1 MVQSSYLGPAA
12 SATNDLSRKVY
23 LDNLKGTGFLTQAQV
38 DSLISTGLA
47 PYATKVYVDG
57 RDALKASVAAVDAVD
72 DTKLKVSSINTSGG
86 PVGLDSSGRVPVGR
100 VPGTSTQRFPM
111 GPYTP
116 LSFLG
121 SLAMSV
127 GGGEVTLMTST
138 VTDPG
143 FTYRLLIS
151 GQIDC
156 HTNVSGDPPV
166 VRVRANSTSGQ
177 LLAAGIGSTR
187 QYRWGV
193 DTFDRTATNLGVN
206 WQQVYTNTGYGA
218 MVTNGTSAV
227 WSPNGGLDNTGF
239 FRRINSFAT
248 TSDDYQ
254 EVWTKVASVPQSPGL
269 FGELFSGPPYNR
281 IYGRVNADRTSWTAY
296 EMTSTTASLIYAN
309 GTSTGVL
316 VKPVPWDWA
325 VGDEI
330 VAQFGYYP
338 STAKRRYRLIRNG
351 VIVIDFTESS
361 TATAMSA
368 AHRGWGFGV
377 KAPATLIAGQ
387 VLPAGFQWIAYNDP
401 AAAWSADPENYS
413 PVTLVPFT
421 ATETFTGATT
431 LYVTL
436 RAQGTSTVYAS
447 TSYPKLHVVAIPA

>member
-47 PYATKVYVDG
+47 PYATKAYVDG

-72 DTKLKVSSINTSGG
+72 DTKLKVSSINTSNG

-100 VPGTSTQRFPM
+100 VPGTSTQRFPV

-177 LLAAGIGSTR
+177 LLAAGIGATR

-193 DTFDRTATNLGVN
+193 DTFDRTATGLGSN
-206 WQQVYTNTGYGA
+206 WQQIYTNPGYGA
-218 MVTNGTSAV
+218 MVTNGSAAV
-227 WSPNGGLDNTGF
+227 WSPNGGLDNTGV
-239 FRRINSFAT
+239 FRRTNAFAT
-248 TSDDYQ
+248 SSDDYQ
-254 EVWTKVASVPQSPGL
+254 EVWTKVATIPSQPGL
-269 FGELFSGPPYNR
+269 LSGPATTR
-281 IYGRVNADRTSWTAY
+281 ILGRMNADRTAY
-296 EMTSTTASLIYAN
+296 VAFELKDTASLTYVN

-325 VGDEI
+325 IGDEV

-338 STAKRRYRLIRNG
+338 ATAKRRYRLIRNG
-351 VIVIDFTESS
+351 VIVIDFTEPS

-368 AHRGWGFGV
+368 AHRGWGFGAT
-377 KAPATLIAGQ
+377 APATLLFGQ
-387 VLPAGFQWIAYNDP
+387 VVPGGLQWIAFNDP